1 MSRGELERKNSE
13 SKRRRNGSVESYI
26 TSGIIVCLLAA
37 LPMMVGIGGLWRKT
51 ASVKKEH
58 PERDFQEEEWTDS
71 R

>member
-1 MSRGELERKNSE
+1 
-13 SKRRRNGSVESYI
+13 
-26 TSGIIVCLLAA
+26 
-37 LPMMVGIGGLWRKT
+37 MMVGIGGLWRKT